1 MLFGK
6 LKLIPIWVITLMV
19 LIIMTD
25 TSWAIP
31 SFARQTNL
39 PCSSCH
45 TIFPELT
52 PFGRLFK
59 LNGYTMVGIATVQ
72 VRDTSDDVE
81 LNLLSISPL
90 SAMIQASYTYKTN
103 AESGTQ
109 NDIVSLPQQMSL
121 FLGGQ
126 IAPKIGAFVQITYD
140 DQGATFGMDN
150 MDLRYANQTEFDN
163 KSLIYG
169 VTLNNNPTVQDVWNS
184 TPAWGFPYTSSAVT
198 LSPMTATL
206 IEDGLGQNVA
216 GLGAYAFWNN
226 LIYAEASLYRS
237 AQQGGAHP
245 PDNSSTG
252 IIKALAPYW
261 RLALQKQFN
270 DQYVELGTFGM
281 STQMY
286 TAGVSGLTD
295 RYTDVG
301 FDLNYER
308 PFGDNDLT
316 VHTTYINEKRSLD
329 GTFDAS
335 GSASNSLS
343 LNSFKVVGNYYLHQ
357 QIGFS
362 FGYFDM
368 SGDGDPILYAP
379 GAVDGSAM
387 GSPNSNGFIAQFE
400 YLPWYNTKFGIQ
412 YVGYSKFNGA
422 STNYDSAGRNAS
434 DNNSIYVYSWIAF

>member
-1 MLFGK
+1 MLFNK
-6 LKLIPIWVITLMV
+6 LKLIPVLAITF
-19 LIIMTD
+19 IILFIVPS

-103 AESGTQ
+103 AEPGTQ
-109 NDIVSLPQQMSL
+109 NDIVSLPQQLSL

-126 IAPKIGAFVQITYD
+126 IAPKIGTFVQITYD
-140 DQGATFGMDN
+140 DQAATFGIDN
-150 MDLRYANQTEFDN
+150 MDLRYANQTMLDN

-184 TPAWGFPYTSSAVT
+184 TPAWGYPYASSAVT
-198 LSPMTATL
+198 VSPMTATL

-216 GLGAYAFWNN
+216 GLGAYGLWNN
-226 LIYAEASLYRS
+226 LIYGEVSLYRS

-252 IIKALAPYW
+252 IIKSLAPYW
-261 RLALQKQFN
+261 RFSIQKQFE

-281 STQMY
+281 STNMY
-286 TAGVSGLTD
+286 AAGVSGLTD
-295 RYTDVG
+295 KYTDIG

-308 PFGDNDLT
+308 PFGSNDLT

-329 GTFDAS
+329 GTFDAG
-335 GSASNSLS
+335 GSASNSLN

-357 QIGFS
+357 QVGFS
-362 FGYFDM
+362 LGYFLL
-368 SGDGDPILYAP
+368 SGDGDAILYAP
-379 GAVDGSAM
+379 GAVEGSAM
-387 GSPNSNGFIAQFE
+387 GSPNSNGFIAEFD

-412 YVGYSKFNGA
+412 YVAYSKFNGA
-422 STNYDSAGRNAS
+422 GTNYDGAGRNAS
-434 DNNSIYVYSWIAF
+434 DNNSLYLSSWIAF

>member
-19 LIIMTD
+19 VIIMTD

-422 STNYDSAGRNAS
+422 GTNYDGAGRNAS

>member
-1 MLFGK
+1 MLSDK
-6 LKLIPIWVITLMV
+6 LKLVSIWLVTFMV
-19 LIIMTD
+19 VFIMSD

-72 VRDTSDDVE
+72 ARDTSDDVQ
-81 LNLLSISPL
+81 LNLVSISPL
-90 SAMIQASYTYKTN
+90 SVMIQASYTYKTS
-103 AESGTQ
+103 AEPGTQ
-109 NDIVSLPQQMSL
+109 NDNVSLPQELSL

-126 IAPKIGAFVQITYD
+126 IAPKIGAFVQITYED
-140 DQGATFGMDN
+140 AEGSFGIDN
-150 MDLRYANQTEFDN
+150 MDLRYANQTMLDD

-169 VTLNNNPTVQDVWNS
+169 ISLNNNPTVQDVWNS
-184 TPAWGFPYTSSAVT
+184 TPAWGFPYASSGVT

-216 GLGAYAFWNN
+216 GIGAYALWNN
-226 LIYAEASLYRS
+226 LIYAETSFYRS

-245 PDNSSTG
+245 PDNSSEG

-261 RLALQKQFN
+261 RFAIQKQFE

-295 RYTDVG
+295 RYTDIG

-308 PFGDNDLT
+308 PFGSNQLT

-329 GTFDAS
+329 GTFDAR
-335 GSASNSLS
+335 GSANNG
-343 LNSFKVVGNYYLHQ
+343 LNLNTFKVVGNYYLHQ
-357 QIGFS
+357 QVGFS
-362 FGYFDM
+362 FGYFM
-368 SGDGDPILYAP
+368 LSGDGDAVLYAP
-379 GAVDGSAM
+379 GDIEGSAM
-387 GSPNSNGFIAQFE
+387 GSPNSNGFIAEFD

-412 YVGYSKFNGA
+412 YVAYSKFNGA
-422 STNYDSAGRNAS
+422 GTNYDGAGRNAS
-434 DNNSIYVYSWIAF
+434 DNNSIYLSSWIAF

>member
-19 LIIMTD
+19 VIIMTD

-252 IIKALAPYW
+252 IVKALAPYW

-335 GSASNSLS
+335 SSASNSLS

-362 FGYFDM
+362 FGYFDI

-422 STNYDSAGRNAS
+422 GTNYDGAGRNAS

>member
-1 MLFGK
+1 
-6 LKLIPIWVITLMV
+6 
-19 LIIMTD
+19 MTD

-103 AESGTQ
+103 AEPGTQ
-109 NDIVSLPQQMSL
+109 NDMVSLPQQLSL

-140 DQGATFGMDN
+140 DQAATFGMDN
-150 MDLRYANQTEFDN
+150 MDLRYADQTQLGD

-198 LSPMTATL
+198 LSPMAATL

-216 GLGAYAFWNN
+216 GLGAYGFWNN
-226 LIYAEASLYRS
+226 LIYAEASLYRT
-237 AQQGGAHP
+237 AQQGGPHP
-245 PDNSSTG
+245 PDNTSMG

-261 RLALQKQFN
+261 RLALQKQFE

-295 RYTDVG
+295 RYTDLG
-301 FDLNYER
+301 FDFNYER
-308 PFGDNDLT
+308 PFGSNDLT

-329 GTFDAS
+329 GTFNAGNSS
-335 GSASNSLS
+335 GSSLN

-362 FGYFDM
+362 FGYFAI
-368 SGDGDPILYAP
+368 SGDGDAILYAP
-379 GAVDGSAM
+379 GAIEGSTM
-387 GSPNSNGFIAQFE
+387 GSPNSNGYIAQFE

-412 YVGYSKFNGA
+412 YIGYSKFNGA
-422 STNYDSAGRNAS
+422 GTNYDGAGRNAS
-434 DNNSIYVYSWIAF
+434 DNNSVYVYSWIAF

>member
-6 LKLIPIWVITLMV
+6 LKLITIWVATFMV
-19 LIIMTD
+19 VFVMTG

-52 PFGRLFK
+52 AFGRLFK

-72 VRDTSDDVE
+72 AVDTSDDVE

-109 NDIVSLPQQMSL
+109 NDIVSLPQQLSL

-150 MDLRYANQTEFDN
+150 MDLRYANQTILDD

-184 TPAWGFPYTSSAVT
+184 TPAWGFPYTASAVT
-198 LSPMTATL
+198 LSPMSATL

-237 AQQGGAHP
+237 AQQGGPHP
-245 PDNSSTG
+245 PDNTSTG

-261 RLALQKQFN
+261 RLALQKQFE

-295 RYTDVG
+295 RYTDLG

-308 PFGDNDLT
+308 PFNSNDLT
-316 VHTTYINEKRSLD
+316 VHTTYIHEKRSLD
-329 GTFDAS
+329 GTFDAG
-335 GSASNSLS
+335 GSASNSLN

-357 QIGFS
+357 QIGFT
-362 FGYFDM
+362 FGYFAI
-368 SGDGDPILYAP
+368 SGDGDAILYAP
-379 GAVDGSAM
+379 GAVEGSAM
-387 GSPNSNGFIAQFE
+387 GSPNSNGYIAQFE

-422 STNYDSAGRNAS
+422 GTNYDGAGRNAS
-434 DNNSIYVYSWIAF
+434 DNNSVYLYSWIAF

>member
-1 MLFGK
+1 MLNGK
-6 LKLIPIWVITLMV
+6 LKLISIWVITLMV
-19 LIIMTD
+19 VVIMTD

-103 AESGTQ
+103 AEPGTQ
-109 NDIVSLPQQMSL
+109 NDIVSLPQQLSL

-140 DQGATFGMDN
+140 DQGATFGVDN
-150 MDLRYANQTEFDN
+150 MDLRYADQTELDN

-169 VTLNNNPTVQDVWNS
+169 VSLNNNPTVQDVWNS

-226 LIYAEASLYRS
+226 LIYAEVSLYRS

-245 PDNSSTG
+245 PDNTSTG

-261 RLALQKQFN
+261 RFALQKQFS

-295 RYTDVG
+295 RYTDLG
-301 FDLNYER
+301 LDLNYER

-316 VHTTYINEKRSLD
+316 IHTTYINEKRSLD

-335 GSASNSLS
+335 GSASN
-343 LNSFKVVGNYYLHQ
+343 YYLHQ

-362 FGYFDM
+362 VGYFTIA
-368 SGDGDPILYAP
+368 GDGDAILYAP
-379 GAVDGSAM
+379 GAIEGSAT

-422 STNYDSAGRNAS
+422 GTNYDGAGRNAS
-434 DNNSIYVYSWIAF
+434 DNNSVYLYSWIAF

>member
-1 MLFGK
+1 M
-6 LKLIPIWVITLMV
+6 
-19 LIIMTD
+19 
-25 TSWAIP
+25 
-31 SFARQTNL
+31 
-39 PCSSCH
+39 
-45 TIFPELT
+45 
-52 PFGRLFK
+52 
-59 LNGYTMVGIATVQ
+59 
-72 VRDTSDDVE
+72 
-81 LNLLSISPL
+81 
-90 SAMIQASYTYKTN
+90 
-103 AESGTQ
+103 
-109 NDIVSLPQQMSL
+109 
-121 FLGGQ
+121 
-126 IAPKIGAFVQITYD
+126 
-140 DQGATFGMDN
+140 
-150 MDLRYANQTEFDN
+150 
-163 KSLIYG
+163 
-169 VTLNNNPTVQDVWNS
+169 
-184 TPAWGFPYTSSAVT
+184 
-198 LSPMTATL
+198 
-206 IEDGLGQNVA
+206 
-216 GLGAYAFWNN
+216 
-226 LIYAEASLYRS
+226 
-237 AQQGGAHP
+237 
-245 PDNSSTG
+245 
-252 IIKALAPYW
+252 
-261 RLALQKQFN
+261 QKQFN

-362 FGYFDM
+362 FGYFDI

-422 STNYDSAGRNAS
+422 GTNYDGAGRNAS

>member
-19 LIIMTD
+19 VIIMTD

-335 GSASNSLS
+335 GSVSNSLS

-422 STNYDSAGRNAS
+422 GTNYDGAGRNAS

>member
-19 LIIMTD
+19 VIIMTD

-252 IIKALAPYW
+252 IVKALAPYW

-362 FGYFDM
+362 FGYFDI

-422 STNYDSAGRNAS
+422 GTNYDGAGRNAS

>member
-6 LKLIPIWVITLMV
+6 LKLITIWIATFMV
-19 LIIMTD
+19 VFVMTD

-52 PFGRLFK
+52 AFGRLFK

-72 VRDTSDDVE
+72 AVDTSDDVE

-109 NDIVSLPQQMSL
+109 NDIVSLPQQLSL

-150 MDLRYANQTEFDN
+150 MDLRYANQTILDD

-184 TPAWGFPYTSSAVT
+184 TPAWGFPYTASAVT
-198 LSPMTATL
+198 LSPMSATL

-226 LIYAEASLYRS
+226 LVYAEASLYRS
-237 AQQGGAHP
+237 AQQGGPHP
-245 PDNSSTG
+245 PDNTSTG

-261 RLALQKQFN
+261 RLALQKQFE

-295 RYTDVG
+295 RYTDLG

-308 PFGDNDLT
+308 PFNSNDLT
-316 VHTTYINEKRSLD
+316 VHTTYIHEKRSLD
-329 GTFDAS
+329 GTFDAG
-335 GSASNSLS
+335 GSASNSLN

-357 QIGFS
+357 QIGFT
-362 FGYFDM
+362 FGYFAI
-368 SGDGDPILYAP
+368 SGDGDAILYAP
-379 GAVDGSAM
+379 GAVEGSAM
-387 GSPNSNGFIAQFE
+387 GSPNSNGYIAQFE

-422 STNYDSAGRNAS
+422 GTNYDGAGRNAS
-434 DNNSIYVYSWIAF
+434 DNNSVYLYSWIAF

>member
-19 LIIMTD
+19 VIIMTD

>member
-1 MLFGK
+1 MLNGK
-6 LKLIPIWVITLMV
+6 LKLISIWVITLMV
-19 LIIMTD
+19 VVIMTG

-103 AESGTQ
+103 AEPGTQ
-109 NDIVSLPQQMSL
+109 NDIVSLPQQLSL

-150 MDLRYANQTEFDN
+150 MDLRYADQTELDN

-169 VTLNNNPTVQDVWNS
+169 VSLNNNPTVQDVWNS

-226 LIYAEASLYRS
+226 LIYAEVSLYRS

-245 PDNSSTG
+245 PDNTSTG

-261 RLALQKQFN
+261 RFALQKQFS

-295 RYTDVG
+295 RYTDLG
-301 FDLNYER
+301 LDLNYER
-308 PFGDNDLT
+308 PFGNNDLT

-335 GSASNSLS
+335 GSASNSLN
-343 LNSFKVVGNYYLHQ
+343 LNTFKVVGNYYLHQ

-362 FGYFDM
+362 VGYFTIT
-368 SGDGDPILYAP
+368 GDGDAILYAP
-379 GAVDGSAM
+379 GAIEGSAT

-422 STNYDSAGRNAS
+422 GTNYDGAGRNAS
-434 DNNSIYVYSWIAF
+434 DNNSVYLYSWIAF

>member
-19 LIIMTD
+19 VIIMTD

-335 GSASNSLS
+335 GSVSNSLS

-362 FGYFDM
+362 FGYFDI

-422 STNYDSAGRNAS
+422 GTNYDGAGRNAS

>member
-19 LIIMTD
+19 VIIMTD

-252 IIKALAPYW
+252 IVKALAPYW

-316 VHTTYINEKRSLD
+316 VHTTYINEKRSLN

-335 GSASNSLS
+335 GSVSNSLS

-362 FGYFDM
+362 FGYFDI

-422 STNYDSAGRNAS
+422 GTNYDGAGRNAS

>member
-1 MLFGK
+1 MLNSK
-6 LKLIPIWVITLMV
+6 LKLIPIWVITIIVV
-19 LIIMTD
+19 LIMSD

-72 VRDTSDDVE
+72 VRDTSDDIE
-81 LNLLSISPL
+81 LNLLSIYPL

-103 AESGTQ
+103 AEPGTQ
-109 NDIVSLPQQMSL
+109 NDIVSLPQQLSL

-140 DQGATFGMDN
+140 DQAATFGMDN
-150 MDLRYANQTEFDN
+150 MDLRYADQTQLGD

-198 LSPMTATL
+198 LSPMTTTL

-245 PDNSSTG
+245 PDNTSTG

-261 RLALQKQFN
+261 RFALQKQFN

-286 TAGVSGLTD
+286 TAGVGGLTD
-295 RYTDVG
+295 RYTDLG
-301 FDLNYER
+301 LDLNYER
-308 PFGDNDLT
+308 PFGNNDLT

-329 GTFDAS
+329 GTLDAG
-335 GSASNSLS
+335 GSSSSSLN

-357 QIGFS
+357 QIGFT
-362 FGYFDM
+362 FGYFM
-368 SGDGDPILYAP
+368 ISGDGDAILYAP
-379 GAVDGSAM
+379 GAIEGSAT
-387 GSPNSNGFIAQFE
+387 GSPNSNGYIAQFE

-412 YVGYSKFNGA
+412 YVAYSKFNGA
-422 STNYDSAGRNAS
+422 GTNYDGTGRNAS
-434 DNNSIYVYSWIAF
+434 DNNSVYVYTWIAF

>member
-19 LIIMTD
+19 VIIMTD

-252 IIKALAPYW
+252 IVKALAPYW

-286 TAGVSGLTD
+286 TAGVNGLTD

-335 GSASNSLS
+335 GSVSNSLS

-362 FGYFDM
+362 FGYFDI

-422 STNYDSAGRNAS
+422 GTNYDGAGRNAS

>member
-19 LIIMTD
+19 VIIMTD

-252 IIKALAPYW
+252 IVKALAPYW

-335 GSASNSLS
+335 GSVSNSLS

-362 FGYFDM
+362 FGYFDI

-422 STNYDSAGRNAS
+422 GTNYDGAGRNAS